1 MLYLS
6 SGNKI
11 LLNGSVLVHRY
22 FKGPIIEINFTPS
35 SCSRRVYI
43 CEDFKISFI
52 SNSKT
57 SCENT
62 MLRKKRNTIKKDEA
76 PFILLDED
84 ELEIFFDNN
93 DVETY
98 ENDGLFS
105 FKIFLLYFYRT
116 FVSLSIFVFLIFF
129 VLTGEALVYW
139 LEYIYLNL
147 GLFGVLTNVI
157 SNAIWGGKPQNPGSQ
172 SAAASQI
179 DAFTSCSGPYC
190 GCPSVT
196 RC

>member
-1 MLYLS
+1 
-6 SGNKI
+6 
-11 LLNGSVLVHRY
+11 VHKY
-22 FKGPIIEINFTPS
+22 FNGPIIEINFIPS
-35 SCSRRVYI
+35 SRSKRAYI

-52 SNSKT
+52 SNSKI

-76 PFILLDED
+76 PFILLDE
-84 ELEIFFDNN
+84 EEVEIFFNN
-93 DVETY
+93 DDVKTY
-98 ENDGLFS
+98 QNDALFS

-129 VLTGEALVYW
+129 VLSGEGLVYW

-147 GLFGVLTNVI
+147 GLFGVLTNLI
-157 SNAIWGGKPQNPGSQ
+157 SNAIWGGQPQNPGSQ

-179 DAFTSCSGPYC
+179 QAFTSCSGPYC
-190 GCPSVT
+190 PCPQIT
-196 RC
+196 QC